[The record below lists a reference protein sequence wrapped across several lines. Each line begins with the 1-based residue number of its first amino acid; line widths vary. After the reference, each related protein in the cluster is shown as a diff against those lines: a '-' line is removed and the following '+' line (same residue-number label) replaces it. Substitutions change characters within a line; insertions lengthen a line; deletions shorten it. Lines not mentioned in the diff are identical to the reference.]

1 MGLLEA
7 YKFMGG
13 NPSITKAKDVAYLF
27 VSENKILSAN
37 AVEGMVL
44 EKESIK
50 EGVDVKLR
58 IKEGCKIG
66 KPIHLC
72 FGVIPKEGIQRIN
85 TEIIAEKN
93 SKACLLAHCVFP
105 NAVKVKHLMDARFM
119 IEEGASLRY
128 EEIHWH
134 GNYGGATVIPRARI
148 INYGEINT
156 TFSLLI
162 GRVGK
167 LDIDYS
173 IDAKRESISE
183 MITKVYGKGN
193 DEIKVKEGIVLNG
206 EYARSVI
213 KSRIAVK
220 DNASSEVTNIS
231 EGNAPYARG
240 HVDCTEIVQ
249 DNAIAKAI
257 PIVNVSNEKA
267 KVTHEA
273 AIGSVDKKQLETLMA
288 RGLEEEK
295 AIDTIIKGMLG

>member
-1 MGLLEA
+1 MRLLEA
-7 YKFMGG
+7 YKFAGG
-13 NPSITKAKDVAYLF
+13 DPSITKAKDVAYLF

-37 AVEGMVL
+37 VVEGMIL
-44 EKESIK
+44 EKESTK
-50 EGVDVKLR
+50 EGVNVKLR
-58 IKEGCKIG
+58 IKEGHEIE

-72 FGVIPKEGIQRIN
+72 FSVIPKEGIQRIN
-85 TEIIAEKN
+85 TDIIAERN
-93 SKACLLAHCVFP
+93 SRAHFLAHCIFP
-105 NAVKVKHLMDARFM
+105 NAVKVKHKMDAKFM
-119 IEEGASLRY
+119 IEGGASLRY

-134 GNYGGATVIPRARI
+134 GNYGGTTVIPKARI
-148 INYGEINT
+148 INYGKINT

-173 IDAKRESISE
+173 IDAKKRSVSE
-183 MITKVYGKGN
+183 ITTKVYGKGN
-193 DEIKVKEGIVLNG
+193 DEIKIKEGVALNG

-220 DNASSEVTNIS
+220 DNASSEITNIT

-240 HVDCTEIVQ
+240 HVDCTEIIQ
-249 DNAIAKAI
+249 DRAIAKAI
-257 PIVNVSNEKA
+257 PIVNVSDERA

-288 RGLEEEK
+288 RGLNEEK

>member
-1 MGLLEA
+1 MKFLEA
-7 YKFMGG
+7 YKFVGG
-13 NPSITKAKDVAYLF
+13 DPSIAKAKDVAHLF
-27 VSENKILSAN
+27 VNENKILSSN
-37 AVEGMVL
+37 TIKGMVL
-44 EKESIK
+44 EKESTK
-50 EGVDVKLR
+50 EGVNIKLR
-58 IKEGCKIG
+58 IKEGYKII

-85 TEIIAEKN
+85 TEIFTEKN
-93 SKACLLAHCVFP
+93 SSAHLLAHCVFP
-105 NAVKVKHLMDARFM
+105 NARKVKHLMDAKFM
-119 IEEGASLRY
+119 IKEGASLRY
-128 EEIHWH
+128 EEVHWH
-134 GNYGGATVIPRARI
+134 GNYGAIVIPRARI

-173 IDAKRESISE
+173 IDARKGSINE
-183 MITKVYGKGN
+183 ITTKVYGKGN
-193 DEIKVKEGIVLNG
+193 DEIKIKEGVALNG

-220 DNASSEVTNIS
+220 DNASSEITNIT

-240 HVDCTEIVQ
+240 HVDCTEIIQ
-249 DNAIAKAI
+249 DRAIAKAI
-257 PIVNVSNEKA
+257 PIVNVSDERA

-288 RGLEEEK
+288 RGLNEEK

>member
-1 MGLLEA
+1 MNLIEA
-7 YKFMGG
+7 YKFAGG
-13 NPSITKAKDVAYLF
+13 NPSIIKEKDVAYLF
-27 VSENKILSAN
+27 VSENRILDAN
-37 AVEGMVL
+37 AVEGVIL
-44 EKESIK
+44 EKESTK
-50 EGVDVKLR
+50 ECVNVKLR
-58 IKEGCKIG
+58 IKEGCKIE

-93 SKACLLAHCVFP
+93 SGVHLLAHCVFP
-105 NAVKVKHLMDARFM
+105 NAVKVKHLMDAKFM
-119 IEEGASLRY
+119 IEKGASLRY
-128 EEIHWH
+128 EEVHWH
-134 GNYGGATVIPRARI
+134 GNYGGTTVIPRARI

-173 IDAKRESISE
+173 IDAKKESISE
-183 MITKVYGKGN
+183 IITKVYGKGN
-193 DEIKVKEGIVLNG
+193 DKIRIKEGVALNG
-206 EYARSVI
+206 ANARSVI

-220 DNASSEVTNIS
+220 DDASSEITNIT

-249 DNAIAKAI
+249 DRTIAKAI
-257 PIVNVSNEKA
+257 PIVNVSDERA